1 MNGMSDKTFVDTNV
15 LIYAHDVDA
24 KGKHEVAQRILRE
37 LWSERSGAL
46 SMQVLQEF
54 YVNVTR
60 KIAKPLRKDAA
71 RLVVN
76 SYSIW
81 CIETTPAEIAS
92 AFRIEDESRI
102 GFWDALIV
110 ASAAKS
116 RAARILSEDLNAQQM
131 IGGIRVENPFANL
144 QRH

>member
-1 MNGMSDKTFVDTNV
+1 MSAKTFVDTNA

-24 KGKHEVAQRILRE
+24 KAKHEVAKSVLRE
-37 LWSERSGAL
+37 LWSQRTGVL

-60 KIAKPLRKDAA
+60 KIASPLPKEAA

-76 SYSIW
+76 SYAIW
-81 CIETTPAEIAS
+81 CTETTPAEIS
-92 AFRIEDESRI
+92 TAFHIEDESRI

-110 ASAAKS
+110 AAAAKS
-116 RAARILSEDLNAQQM
+116 GAIRILSEDLNAKQV
-131 IGGIRVENPFANL
+131 IAGIRIENPFV
-144 QRH
+144 H

>member
-1 MNGMSDKTFVDTNV
+1 MGGMSDKTFVDTNV

-24 KGKHEVAQRILRE
+24 KAKHEVAKRVLRE
-37 LWSERSGAL
+37 LWSQRAGVV

-60 KIAKPLRKDAA
+60 KIASPLPKDAA

-81 CIETTPAEIAS
+81 CVDTTPAEIFA

-102 GFWDALIV
+102 GFWDGLIV

-116 RAARILSEDLNAQQM
+116 GATRILSEDLNAQQR
-131 IGGIRVENPFANL
+131 IAGIRVENPFAQL
-144 QRH
+144 Q